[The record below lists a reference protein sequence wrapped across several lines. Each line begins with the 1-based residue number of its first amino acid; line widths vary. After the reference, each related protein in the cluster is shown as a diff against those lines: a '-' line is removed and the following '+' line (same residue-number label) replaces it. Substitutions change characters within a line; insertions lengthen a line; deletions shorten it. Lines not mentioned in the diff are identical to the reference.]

1 MDLFVGRV
9 VLPLSSLPREVDSR
23 IINKKNYILQPRSAR
38 SKVRGHLCIYH
49 AYIQENSGNE
59 EPQSSSGPA
68 PERQNSAPGPPD
80 EPGWEMVD
88 SNDGAAATT
97 GDNTNDNDGDGGNSS
112 TASLALPAG
121 WEERQDANGRTYYVN
136 HIARTTQW
144 QHPSIGEVTN
154 FLEETHFNL

>member
-1 MDLFVGRV
+1 M
-9 VLPLSSLPREVDSR
+9 LPLSSLPREVDSR

-59 EPQSSSGPA
+59 EPQSSSGPGPHPA
-68 PERQNSAPGPPD
+68 PDRQNSAPGPPD
-80 EPGWEMVD
+80 EPGWEMVE
-88 SNDGAAATT
+88 SNDGGAATA
-97 GDNTNDNDGDGGNSS
+97 GDTTNDNDADGGNSS

-144 QHPSIGEVTN
+144 QHPSIGDVKGMK
-154 FLEETHFNL
+154 